1 MAADFAFVLD
11 GLTAGEL
18 GEAVAGL
25 DSLASRVHRKVPTMS
40 REEAAEIAVQVLA
53 DGLAVALADAGWEL
67 TADINE
73 PLRCRLGDR
82 EFSPLDEV
90 LGMTE
95 GTHLPTA
102 WAARAQTLGIADLPL
117 RP

>member
-1 MAADFAFVLD
+1 
-11 GLTAGEL
+11 
-18 GEAVAGL
+18 
-25 DSLASRVHRKVPTMS
+25 MS

-95 GTHLPTA
+95 GDPPADRLGGASAGARHRGS
-102 WAARAQTLGIADLPL
+102 AAAAVETRRAPCRVGPFGC
-117 RP
+117 